1 MGLFDRI
8 TQKKQ
13 SGNMNDAVISTPHFY
28 SKGDGSVFGSFALTE
43 STETILPIDPRREY
57 KVDGKTVNEWKMI
70 LISTSLNKI
79 IAETDYYEIIEK
91 MREDSL
97 IKDKTVVIKAL
108 TLEKMKELI

>member
-1 MGLFDRI
+1 MGLFDKI
-8 TQKKQ
+8 TNKKQ
-13 SGNMNDAVISTPHFY
+13 SKDVNNAIISTPHFY
-28 SKGDGSVFGSFALTE
+28 SKGDGSVFGAFALTE

-57 KVDGKTVNEWKMI
+57 KIDGKIVNEWKMI
-70 LISTSLNKI
+70 LISTSLNKV

-97 IKDKTVVIKAL
+97 VKGKTVVIKAL

>member
-1 MGLFDRI
+1 M
-8 TQKKQ
+8 
-13 SGNMNDAVISTPHFY
+13 SNPHFY
-28 SKGDGSVFGSFALTE
+28 SKGDGSVFGAFALTE

-57 KVDGKTVNEWKMI
+57 KVDGKIVNEWKMI
-70 LISTSLNKI
+70 LISTTLNKV

-97 IKDKTVVIKAL
+97 VKDKTVVIKAL